1 MSNIDENN
9 NGNKNSKKTS
19 EPDEKLKTM
28 KSRLEK
34 LIMSMKKPDED
45 ELEDTPGFEIKDI
58 FANIKESDDQTKAEN
73 VVTDTELKEN
83 KKAPV
88 IHDTVKDTDADESL
102 SSHEEK
108 NVTHDEPEKA
118 AQPEAVTVIEPEQ
131 TPQASVVTDESK
143 KEVDEPV
150 QKKPKIHKLPDKKVE
165 HEKNLQEGTKLPIK
179 YSADNSGSFTVLAGK
194 FTRILRTEFQE
205 TQLYIRSNSTPD
217 LKEVKET
224 KEIKEKQPPRS
235 NVIPMPNVKPKN
247 ETVPPKTVP
256 EKAEKAPDVPTI
268 IKKVEPVTEK
278 SDTPEAPKKQA
289 SNNNK
294 KSKFSFKDFF
304 SAIPDEIA
312 NDSKQKPKPKK
323 PLDDY
328 TDEKDAEDIRTE
340 IEKNLHTVVIKS
352 SILFITAVVSVIAA
366 SVAQFSNLFSEAM
379 RTGWLFFAVISFAL
393 FCVAV
398 ITEHKTIVNGLM
410 PLRHFKANS
419 DTAAA
424 VTALTVGI
432 QSITAMF
439 TPHAFIDGTYH
450 IYVPIAVIALLCNSI
465 GKLLI
470 ITRTLDNFKFLAK
483 PSPKY
488 AGKIYT
494 DTKNAEKMT
503 SDFPSKNTII
513 AYMKRSKFMS
523 NFLRLSYASDPSEVL
538 ASKIAPVTTAI
549 ALILGISYGLMT
561 MNFAGGISSMA
572 LTACVGTPMMCLI
585 VLNIPMKI
593 LCRSTLNIDA
603 MISGYDAVQ
612 QFCDTNS
619 IMVDASQLYP
629 EGTVTL
635 NGMKIFRQ
643 SKINDA
649 MQAGAAVMYAVN
661 GTMSYIFENM
671 IHCSKEKL
679 PKVDSIV
686 YEDDKGLL
694 AWANKQRILIGN
706 RTLLETHN
714 IKVPKKELE
723 EKYLKTGGE
732 ITYISINGEL
742 VVMFV
747 LSYKADKK
755 IAAELR
761 ELEASGVSLIVR
773 TIDPHITKEKIAKK
787 FGLFERCVT
796 VLPTG
801 LGNICN
807 EVTSSVDEQS
817 RAYLVTKGRL
827 SSFARAVSGC
837 IKMKSS
843 IMISKLLQLA
853 SIIFGTVVF
862 TLISFVSGFQ
872 KLGSIEILIYI
883 VFWALVMIT
892 ASLIKNK

>member
-1 MSNIDENN
+1 MSTVDENN
-9 NGNKNSKKTS
+9 NNKNTPNTP
-19 EPDEKLKTM
+19 EPNEKLKTM

-34 LIMSMKKPDED
+34 LVMSMKRPDENELADTYD
-45 ELEDTPGFEIKDI
+45 ETNDI
-58 FANIKESDDQTKAEN
+58 PTNIKEPDEQIKSEN
-73 VVTDTELKEN
+73 VLNDTEPKDEKN
-83 KKAPV
+83 SPV
-88 IHDTVKDTDADESL
+88 TEDTVKETNTGDNEISSDNELKKDTETVTAEKTPKTDDIREST
-102 SSHEEK
+102 EE
-108 NVTHDEPEKA
+108 T
-118 AQPEAVTVIEPEQ
+118 
-131 TPQASVVTDESK
+131 
-143 KEVDEPV
+143 EPV
-150 QKKPKIHKLPDKKVE
+150 TEEQKIHKLPNKKDE
-165 HEKNLQEGTKLPIK
+165 QEKNLEEGIKLPIK
-179 YSADNSGSFTVLAGK
+179 YSADNSGSFIVMAGK
-194 FTRILRTEFQE
+194 FTRILRAEFQD
-205 TQLYIRSNSTPD
+205 TKLYIEPSQPSDTPKAND
-217 LKEVKET
+217 T
-224 KEIKEKQPPRS
+224 KENEESRS
-235 NVIPMPNVKPKN
+235 NVIPMPKAKS
-247 ETVPPKTVP
+247 KP
-256 EKAEKAPDVPTI
+256 EKVSPKATAEKTQDVPTI
-268 IKKVEPVTEK
+268 IKKLESVPEKTPQTEI
-278 SDTPEAPKKQA
+278 PKKQT
-289 SNNNK
+289 SNKNNK
-294 KSKFSFKDFF
+294 KAKFSLKDFF
-304 SAIPDEIA
+304 SAIPVEIVIE
-312 NDSKQKPKPKK
+312 SKQKPGSKK
-323 PLDDY
+323 ILDDY

-340 IEKNLHTVVIKS
+340 IEKNLHTVVVRS

-366 SVAQFSNLFSEAM
+366 SIAQFSNLFSEAM
-379 RTGWLFFAVISFAL
+379 RTGWLFFAIISFAL

-398 ITEHKTIVNGLM
+398 ITDRLTIVNGLM

-432 QSITAMF
+432 QSITAIF
-439 TPHAFIDGTYH
+439 TPHVFVDGTYH
-450 IYVPIAVIALLCNSI
+450 IYVPIAIIALLCNSV

-483 PSPKY
+483 PSQKY

-503 SDFPSKNTII
+503 AEFPSKNTII

-523 NFLRLSYASDPSEVL
+523 NFLRLSYASDPSELL

-549 ALILGISYGLMT
+549 ALILGVAYGLMT
-561 MNFAGGISSMA
+561 MNFAGGITSLA

-585 VLNIPMKI
+585 VLNIPMKM
-593 LCRSTLNIDA
+593 LCRNTLNIDA

-612 QFCDTNS
+612 QFCDTNAVM
-619 IMVDASQLYP
+619 IDTSQLYP

-694 AWANKQRILIGN
+694 AWADKQRILIGN

-747 LSYKADKK
+747 LSYKTDKK

-761 ELEASGVSLIVR
+761 ELEESGVSLVVR

-801 LGNICN
+801 LGSICN

-817 RAYLVTKGRL
+817 RAYLVTKGKL
-827 SSFARAVSGC
+827 SSFARAISGC

-843 IMISKLLQLA
+843 IMIAKLLQLA

-862 TLISFVSGFQ
+862 TLISFISGFQ
-872 KLGSIEILIYI
+872 KLGSIQILVYI
-883 VFWALVMIT
+883 VFWALVTII
-892 ASLIKNK
+892 ASLVKNK

>member
-1 MSNIDENN
+1 MSTVDENN
-9 NGNKNSKKTS
+9 KNTP
-19 EPDEKLKTM
+19 EPNEKLKKM
-28 KSRLEK
+28 KNRLEK
-34 LIMSMKKPDED
+34 LVISMKKPDENEPD
-45 ELEDTPGFEIKDI
+45 DSKEFEIKDI
-58 FANIKESDDQTKAEN
+58 FASIKETDTQPKAEN
-73 VVTDTELKEN
+73 VVNDTQLKEDKKPPVTEDTIKPEDISEN
-83 KKAPV
+83 VKKAPDEEQNATKTDMKASDNIETENVPDTPV
-88 IHDTVKDTDADESL
+88 IQKS
-102 SSHEEK
+102 EK
-108 NVTHDEPEKA
+108 ENEPPKN
-118 AQPEAVTVIEPEQ
+118 T
-131 TPQASVVTDESK
+131 
-143 KEVDEPV
+143 
-150 QKKPKIHKLPDKKVE
+150 PKIHKLHDKIDE
-165 HEKNLQEGTKLPIK
+165 QEKNLQEGTRLPIK
-179 YSADNSGSFTVLAGK
+179 YSADYPDSFTVLAGK
-194 FTRILRTEFQE
+194 FTSILRAEFQE
-205 TQLYIRSNSTPD
+205 TRKYIKSSSAAKAPEAAQAKNAP
-217 LKEVKET
+217 V
-224 KEIKEKQPPRS
+224 S
-235 NVIPMPNVKPKN
+235 NVIPMPKAKPESEKIPHASSEA
-247 ETVPPKTVP
+247 ET
-256 EKAEKAPDVPTI
+256 PDVPTI
-268 IKKVEPVTEK
+268 IKKVEAVSEQPTA
-278 SDTPEAPKKQA
+278 SEAPKKQTSA
-289 SNNNK
+289 NNK
-294 KSKFSFKDFF
+294 KFSFRIKEFF
-304 SAIPDEIA
+304 SAVP
-312 NDSKQKPKPKK
+312 NDTAHESKQRSKPKK

-328 TDEKDAEDIRTE
+328 TDENDAEDIRTE
-340 IEKNLHTVVIKS
+340 IEKNLHTVVVRS
-352 SILFITAVVSVIAA
+352 CILFITAVISVIAA

-379 RTGWLFFAVISFAL
+379 RTGWLFFAIISFAL

-398 ITEHKTIVNGLM
+398 TTEHKTIINGLM

-432 QSITAMF
+432 QSITAIF
-439 TPHAFIDGTYH
+439 TPHVFIDGTYH
-450 IYVPIAVIALLCNSI
+450 IYVPIAVIALLCNDL

-483 PSPKY
+483 PSQKY

-494 DTKNAEKMT
+494 DIKNAEKMT
-503 SDFPSKNTII
+503 SEFPSKNTII

-523 NFLRLSYASDPSEVL
+523 NFLRLSYAPDPSEIL

-549 ALILGISYGLMT
+549 ALILGTAYGLMT
-561 MNFAGGISSMA
+561 MNFAGGITSIA

-585 VLNIPMKI
+585 VLNIPMKM
-593 LCRSTLNIDA
+593 LCRSTLNVDA
-603 MISGYDAVQ
+603 MVSGYDAVQ

-619 IMVDASQLYP
+619 IMIDASQLYP
-629 EGTVTL
+629 AGTVTL
-635 NGMKIFRQ
+635 SGMKIFRQ

-661 GTMSYIFENM
+661 GTMGYIFENM
-671 IHCSKEKL
+671 IRCSPEKL

-686 YEDDKGLL
+686 YEDDKGLI

-723 EKYLKTGGE
+723 EKYLKTGCE

-747 LSYKADKK
+747 LSYKTDKK

-761 ELEASGVSLIVR
+761 ELESTGVSLIVR

-801 LGNICN
+801 LGSICN
-807 EVTSSVDEQS
+807 DVISSIDEQS
-817 RAYLVTKGRL
+817 RAYLVTKGKL

-843 IMISKLLQLA
+843 IMIARLLQLA

-883 VFWALVMIT
+883 VFWAIVTVT
-892 ASLIKNK
+892 ASLVKNK